1 MQFAIKII
9 LLILI
14 TVLGGASFV
23 FAAVDPGSGGGGGS
37 SSYVKIQISPD
48 NVVVGQEIFVQAKL
62 RSGEGVYLSGC
73 KISFESGPQI
83 SGFCS
88 NLKPEQICTKNA
100 WHSYDSP
107 GDYKIKIS
115 CGYYSVSGSTGGILK
130 DEEIVKVSEA
140 PEPSPPDSDEINPLE
155 TTTLEGIVQSLT
167 GLVFYILGGLA
178 VLFIMIGGFFII
190 TAGGSPERINK
201 GRKIILFTIIGFII
215 IAVATGIRAL
225 IYQIMEVTL

>member
-1 MQFAIKII
+1 MNKRNKMQFAIKII

-14 TVLGGASFV
+14 SVLGWTSFV
-23 FAAVDPGSGGGGGS
+23 S
-37 SSYVKIQISPD
+37 SQGAGYVKIQVNQD

-62 RSGEGVYLSGC
+62 RSSEGAYLSGC
-73 KISFESGPQI
+73 KISFGDGQQI
-83 SGFCS
+83 SGFCN
-88 NLKPEQICTKNA
+88 NLKPEQICTRNA

-107 GDYKIKIS
+107 GDYKVKIS
-115 CGYYSVSGSTGGILK
+115 CGYYSTSGSTGGILK

-155 TTTLEGIVQSLT
+155 TTTLEGIAQSLT
-167 GLVFYILGGLA
+167 GLVFYVLSGLA

-190 TAGGSPERINK
+190 TAGGNPERINK
-201 GRKIILFTIIGFII
+201 GRKIILFTIIGFVI
-215 IAVATGIRAL
+215 IAVARGIRAL